1 MLKSREE
8 ETEAVYD
15 YVQKVDY
22 SARLHPPE
30 EGQNHH
36 IRNRGITINR
46 AQIYI

>member
-8 ETEAVYD
+8 ETEAIYD
-15 YVQKVDY
+15 YDRKVDY

-30 EGQNHH
+30 EGQNQ
-36 IRNRGITINR
+36 IKIKINR